1 MAGRRIA
8 VSHES
13 RRFVFS
19 LRDLFWL
26 IAVAAVGSG
35 WLTSIGKQ
43 NAAAAAK
50 ERDHQRERR
59 LIHVD
64 RMLARKH
71 VYELWRAIE
80 QMDLTVAQRDEIKS
94 RARVIS
100 DGLNAEFNNEMF
112 SRDD

>member
-1 MAGRRIA
+1 VNI
-8 VSHES
+8 ES

-26 IAVAAVGSG
+26 TAVAAVGAG
-35 WLTSIGKQ
+35 WLA
-43 NAAAAAK
+43 NAGQQSAATAAK

-64 RMLARKH
+64 RVLARKH

-80 QMDLTVAQRDEIKS
+80 QMDLTTAQRQEIKS
-94 RARVIS
+94 RSREIS
-100 DGLNAEFNNEMF
+100 DGLNAEFNHEMF
-112 SRDD
+112 SRED